1 MGIGYFDHWSIGHFS
16 GGVLSQALIQTT
28 GTSTALNLIIA
39 NSIHLFIELFEKDVK
54 LGKLA
59 ESFENHMTDIIFFF
73 LGWLLSYLTN
83 SSQYIPR
90 SFIPSLWVILGLG
103 FFKDILVEV
112 YTEYI
117 FHIDMIYAIIVMI
130 LCFLSG
136 LQLYFKAQ

>member
-1 MGIGYFDHWSIGHFS
+1 MGIGYFDYWSIGHFS

-54 LGKLA
+54 FGKLA

-83 SSQYIPR
+83 SAQYIPR
-90 SFIPSLWVILGLG
+90 SFIPALWAILGLG
-103 FFKDILVEV
+103 MSNNASNSPRTPLAEKPILTAASIRPRILVP
-112 YTEYI
+112 
-117 FHIDMIYAIIVMI
+117 F
-130 LCFLSG
+130 
-136 LQLYFKAQ
+136 